1 MSDNPF
7 GSDIG
12 RPKRPNPFG
21 VPEDDPRSPAA
32 AADRMDHAARKIRT
46 LRSQIGAE
54 GLTLPATRELIDEVA
69 AALEAGAGALRAL
82 QK

>member
-1 MSDNPF
+1 VVDNPF
-7 GSDIG
+7 GDVT

-21 VPEDDPRSPAA
+21 VPEDDPRSPAVA
-32 AADRMDHAARKIRT
+32 AERMDQAARKIRT
-46 LRSQIGAE
+46 LRSQISAE

-69 AALEAGAGALRAL
+69 AALEAGAAALRAL